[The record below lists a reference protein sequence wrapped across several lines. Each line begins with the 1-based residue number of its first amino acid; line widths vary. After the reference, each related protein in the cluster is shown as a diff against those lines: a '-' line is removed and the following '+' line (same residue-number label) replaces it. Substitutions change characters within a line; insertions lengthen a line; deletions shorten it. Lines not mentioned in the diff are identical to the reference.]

1 MKKEIDDL
9 DEKLSQI
16 DQHINWQILQDYI
29 EAVSQQKSMYIWDFY
44 RVD

>member
-29 EAVSQQKSMYIWDFY
+29 EAVN
-44 RVD
+44 